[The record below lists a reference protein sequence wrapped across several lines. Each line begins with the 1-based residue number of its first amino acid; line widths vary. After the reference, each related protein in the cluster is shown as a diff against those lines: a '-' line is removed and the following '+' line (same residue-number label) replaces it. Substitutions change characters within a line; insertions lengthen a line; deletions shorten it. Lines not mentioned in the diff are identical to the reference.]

1 MALEELGGRE
11 DSCAYDGPRHRRCSG
26 GGGDDGGDDAD
37 GGGDGK
43 DVGDRQGWTGC
54 STPPP
59 RPK

>member
-1 MALEELGGRE
+1 MMDLDIGVVQVGF
-11 DSCAYDGPRHRRCSG
+11 DGDG